1 MTPDLPEAGSRWE
14 DKTNLRACVGAV
26 DSSLFLVWWQ
36 LQRRPPAMNGYL
48 LAKEMGGDADLY
60 AAAATVQRV
69 ASLFTIPLVMIAA
82 GQLAAG

>member
-1 MTPDLPEAGSRWE
+1 
-14 DKTNLRACVGAV
+14 
-26 DSSLFLVWWQ
+26 
-36 LQRRPPAMNGYL
+36 MNGYL
-48 LAKEMGGDADLY
+48 LAKEMGGDADFY